1 MSKLL
6 IPASGQASKKLTGYG
21 RGGLVMSPGAKIQNC
36 KYEVMYGC
44 ALGQSLLD
52 GGNDETGDASLD
64 VNILTF
70 PASQNML
77 YQTNNAAATAA
88 RATKHVDTGKGLI
101 LAIAAE
107 DYEFAPYYQVLADAT
122 NASPA
127 DTNFNVFSVGN
138 NDGFYVKA
146 TLQSADVSALT
157 RLFVGFIKVEGH
169 RPSMDNYDE
178 AYGLQIVGGTNP
190 ATVLELAILNAA
202 ATVETDSTLTLADAT
217 NVTFEI
223 QVSTAGVCSA
233 FINGAPAPAVL
244 GMTFDASELVY
255 PAIHLVGTGASTL
268 ALSAF
273 EFGPLSAIT

>member
-6 IPASGQASKKLTGYG
+6 IPSQGQTHLKLNGAG
-21 RGGLVMSPGAKIQNC
+21 RGGLVIGPGAKIQNC

-52 GGNDETGDASLD
+52 GSDNEAGADALD

-77 YQTNNAAATAA
+77 YQTNNEAAAAA
-88 RATKHVDTGKGLI
+88 RSTKHVDTAKGLI

-127 DTNFNVFSVGN
+127 EPGFNVFSVGN

-146 TLQSADVSALT
+146 TLQCADVSALT

-169 RPSMDNYDE
+169 RPSMDTYDE
-178 AYGLQIVGGTNP
+178 AYGLQISGGANP
-190 ATVLELAILNAA
+190 STILELAILNNA
-202 ATVETDSTLTLADAT
+202 ATVATNSTLTVADAT

-223 QVSTAGVCSA
+223 QVSSAGVCSA
-233 FINGAPAPAVL
+233 FINGAAAPGFA
-244 GMTFDASELVY
+244 GMTFDDRELVY
-255 PAIHLVGTGASTL
+255 PAIHIVGTGASTL

-273 EFGPLSAIT
+273 EFGPLGAK